1 MANDYNY
8 TSDQVEELANKLSAD
23 FGNPKYFRWY
33 CSVIY
38 EFGIPYVEQLQ
49 ARVSDA
55 KYPGKLFSKIVHDR
69 RKTQSEANNLR
80 KLNEQKRHIA

>member
-1 MANDYNY
+1 MANEFNY
-8 TSDQVEELANKLSAD
+8 TSEQVEELANKLCVD

-38 EFGIPYVEQLQ
+38 EFGVPYIEQLC

-55 KYPGKLFSKIVHDR
+55 KYPGRLFSKLIQDR
-69 RKTQSEANNLR
+69 RRTQSNSEKLKR
-80 KLNEQKRHIA
+80 LNEQKNNIT